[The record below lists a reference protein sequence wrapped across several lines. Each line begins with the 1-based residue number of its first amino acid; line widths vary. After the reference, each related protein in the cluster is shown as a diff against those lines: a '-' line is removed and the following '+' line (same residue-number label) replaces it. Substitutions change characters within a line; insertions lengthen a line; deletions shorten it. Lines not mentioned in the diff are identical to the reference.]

1 MDGLLWHFQ
10 IVWSDSRIRQLV
22 EATHPDVLLETMA
35 QTENTH
41 RQFIKAGNTEATCFL
56 NGLEPEGILAVVADD
71 GNAYGNVK

>member
-1 MDGLLWHFQ
+1 M
-10 IVWSDSRIRQLV
+10 V

-41 RQFIKAGNTEATCFL
+41 RQFAKVGNTATTLLFDW
-56 NGLEPEGILAVVADD
+56 LEPEGILAVVADD